1 MDRAIYLSSNVVKEG
16 GYILMNKI
24 EKNKLTIPIYLNT
37 KIVFDMLATIED
49 GFAKVKN
56 VQTSKNKN
64 REDDIEANIGT
75 NNLFAFLNVGIRGNH
90 KGNSSS
96 GETVVEERTH
106 TPVSLFQQLKEQLED
121 AKLINRDIKNLNIGD
136 FVEVQ
141 GTLKNNPV
149 IDMLSALKELMAL
162 ANLFTDNKSK
172 KPQSKKDKFMAD
184 NKFNSQIDAL
194 IKGLQADGKKDIIC
208 EADGTNIVLPTD
220 ENYFLNNN
228 MSEVTDGNYKILGKV
243 IQICMDDGE
252 ISLLRNTVFSKLQL
266 DKMKEFQDVFSDPS
280 LIQFVGEG
288 GIKTVINAPVIMI
301 IPIAIYI

>member
-1 MDRAIYLSSNVVKEG
+1 
-16 GYILMNKI
+16 MNII

-49 GFAKVKN
+49 GFSDVKN

-64 REDDIEANIGT
+64 QVNDVETNIGT
-75 NNLFAFLNVGIRGNH
+75 NNLFAFLNIGVRGNH
-90 KGNSSS
+90 KGTLDN
-96 GETVVEERTH
+96 GETIIEERTH
-106 TPVSLFQQLKEQLED
+106 TPVSLFQQLKEQLD
-121 AKLINRDIKNLNIGD
+121 NAKFINRDINNLNIGD

-149 IDMLSALKELMAL
+149 IDMLSGFKEIITLS
-162 ANLFTDNKSK
+162 NLFTDSKPKNNKNRK
-172 KPQSKKDKFMAD
+172 ENILTDKRLNAQMD
-184 NKFNSQIDAL
+184 GL

-208 EADGTNIVLPTD
+208 EAGKINIILPTD

-243 IQICMDDGE
+243 IQICMKSGE
-252 ISLLRNTVFSKLQL
+252 ISLLRNTVFSKLQM
-266 DKMKEFQDVFSDPS
+266 DKMNKFQELFSDPS
-280 LIQFVGEG
+280 LTQFVGEG
-288 GIKTVINAPVIMI
+288 GIKTVISAPVIMV

>member
-1 MDRAIYLSSNVVKEG
+1 MQE
-16 GYILMNKI
+16 I

-49 GFAKVKN
+49 GFAEVKN
-56 VQTSKNKN
+56 VQTSKSKN
-64 REDDIEANIGT
+64 RENDIETNIGS
-75 NNLFAFLNVGIRGNH
+75 NNLFAFLNVGIHGNH
-90 KGNSSS
+90 KGNSSN
-96 GETVVEERTH
+96 GETVIEERTH
-106 TPVSLFQQLKEQLED
+106 TPVSLFQKLKGLLDNE
-121 AKLINRDIKNLNIGD
+121 KLINRDITNLSVGD

-149 IDMLSALKELMAL
+149 IDMLSGFKELMAL
-162 ANLFTDNKSK
+162 ANLFTDNKPKNSRR
-172 KPQSKKDKFMAD
+172 DNLMA
-184 NKFNSQIDAL
+184 NSKFNAQIDGL

-208 EADGTNIVLPTD
+208 EANGMSVVLPTD

-243 IQICMDDGE
+243 IRICIDDGE

-266 DKMKEFQDVFSDPS
+266 DKKEEFQKMFSDPS
-280 LIQFVGEG
+280 LSQFVGDD
-288 GIKTVINAPVIMI
+288 GIKTVITNPVIMI

>member
-1 MDRAIYLSSNVVKEG
+1 
-16 GYILMNKI
+16 MNKI

-49 GFAKVKN
+49 GFADVKN

-64 REDDIEANIGT
+64 QVNDVETNIGT
-75 NNLFAFLNVGIRGNH
+75 NNLFALLNIGVRGKH
-90 KGNSSS
+90 KGTSDN
-96 GETVVEERTH
+96 GETIIEERTH
-106 TPVSLFQQLKEQLED
+106 TPVSLFQQLKEQLEN
-121 AKLINRDIKNLNIGD
+121 AKFINRDIDNLNIGD

-149 IDMLSALKELMAL
+149 IDMLSGFKEIITL
-162 ANLFTDNKSK
+162 ANLFTDNKPK
-172 KPQSKKDKFMAD
+172 NNKNRKENVLTDKSL
-184 NKFNSQIDAL
+184 NSQIDGL

-208 EADGTNIVLPTD
+208 EADKINIILPTD

-243 IQICMDDGE
+243 IKVCMDDGE

-266 DKMKEFQDVFSDPS
+266 DKMKEFQEFFSNPS
-280 LIQFVGEG
+280 LDQFVGEG
-288 GIKTVINAPVIMI
+288 GIKTVISAPVIMV

>member
-1 MDRAIYLSSNVVKEG
+1 MD
-16 GYILMNKI
+16 KI
-24 EKNKLTIPIYLNT
+24 EKDKLTIPIYLNT

-49 GFAKVKN
+49 GFTEVKN

-64 REDDIEANIGT
+64 REDDIEANVGT

-90 KGNSSS
+90 KGNSSNE
-96 GETVVEERTH
+96 ETVVEERTH
-106 TPVSLFQQLKEQLED
+106 TPVSLFQQLKGQLDNE
-121 AKLINRDIKNLNIGD
+121 KLINRDITKLCIGD

-141 GTLKNNPV
+141 GILKNNPV
-149 IDMLSALKELMAL
+149 IEMLSGLKEFIAL
-162 ANLFTDNKSK
+162 ANLFTDNKPKSN
-172 KPQSKKDKFMAD
+172 QVKKDKFMAD
-184 NKFNSQIDAL
+184 NRFNSQVDAL

-208 EADGTNIVLPTD
+208 EADKMSIVLPTD

-243 IQICMDDGE
+243 IQISMEDGE

-266 DKMKEFQDVFSDPS
+266 DKMKEFKDLFSDPS
-280 LIQFVGEG
+280 LNQFFGDG
-288 GIKTVINAPVIMI
+288 GIKTVISAPVIMI

>member
-1 MDRAIYLSSNVVKEG
+1 
-16 GYILMNKI
+16 MNKI

-49 GFAKVKN
+49 GFADVKN

-64 REDDIEANIGT
+64 QVNDVETNIGT
-75 NNLFAFLNVGIRGNH
+75 NNLFAFLNIGVSGNH
-90 KGNSSS
+90 KGTSNN
-96 GETVVEERTH
+96 GETIIEKRTH

-121 AKLINRDIKNLNIGD
+121 AKFINRDINNLNIGD

-149 IDMLSALKELMAL
+149 IDMLSGFKEIITLV
-162 ANLFTDNKSK
+162 NLFTDNKPKSNK
-172 KPQSKKDKFMAD
+172 NRKEDVLTDKRL
-184 NKFNSQIDAL
+184 NTQIDGL

-208 EADGTNIVLPTD
+208 EADKINIILPTD

-243 IQICMDDGE
+243 IKVCMDDGE

-266 DKMKEFQDVFSDPS
+266 DKMKEFEEFFSDPS
-280 LIQFVGEG
+280 LTQFVGEG
-288 GIKTVINAPVIMI
+288 GIKTVISAPVIMV

>member
-1 MDRAIYLSSNVVKEG
+1 MG
-16 GYILMNKI
+16 KI
-24 EKNKLTIPIYLNT
+24 EGDKLTIPIYLNT

-49 GFAKVKN
+49 GFSEVKN
-56 VQTSKNKN
+56 VQTSRNKN
-64 REDDIEANIGT
+64 RDDDVEANIGT

-90 KGNSSS
+90 KSGSSN
-96 GETVVEERTH
+96 GEVVAEERTH
-106 TPVSLFQQLKEQLED
+106 TPVSLFQKLRGQLDE
-121 AKLINRDIKNLNIGD
+121 AKLINRDIDKLKIGD

-141 GTLKNNPV
+141 GTLKTNPV
-149 IDMLSALKELMAL
+149 IDMLSGLKELMAL
-162 ANLFTDNKSK
+162 ANLFADK
-172 KPQSKKDKFMAD
+172 KPKNNQSRKDKLMSD
-184 NKFNSQIDAL
+184 SKFNAQIDGL

-208 EADGTNIVLPTD
+208 AADSINVVLPTD

-243 IQICMDDGE
+243 VQICKDDGE

-280 LIQFVGEG
+280 LSQFVGEG
-288 GIKTVINAPVIMI
+288 GIKTTIGAPVIMI

>member
-1 MDRAIYLSSNVVKEG
+1 
-16 GYILMNKI
+16 MNKI
-24 EKNKLTIPIYLNT
+24 EKGKLTIPIYLNT

-49 GFAKVKN
+49 GFAEIKN

-64 REDDIEANIGT
+64 REDDLDANIGT

-90 KGNSSS
+90 KDISSN

-106 TPVSLFQQLKEQLED
+106 TPVSLFQKLKGQLDNAE
-121 AKLINRDIKNLNIGD
+121 LINRDIKKLSIGD

-149 IDMLSALKELMAL
+149 IDMLSGMKELITL

-172 KPQSKKDKFMAD
+172 NSQNKKDKLMVD
-184 NKFNSQIDAL
+184 NRINSQVDAL

-208 EADGTNIVLPTD
+208 EADGVSIVLPTS

-243 IQICMDDGE
+243 IQICIENGE

-266 DKMKEFQDVFSDPS
+266 DKMNQFQDAFSNPS
-280 LIQFVGEG
+280 LSQFVGDD
-288 GIKTVINAPVIMI
+288 GIKTVISKPVIMI

>member
-1 MDRAIYLSSNVVKEG
+1 
-16 GYILMNKI
+16 MNKI

-49 GFAKVKN
+49 GFADVKN

-64 REDDIEANIGT
+64 QVNDVETNIGT
-75 NNLFAFLNVGIRGNH
+75 NNLFALLNIGVRGKH
-90 KGNSSS
+90 KGTSDN
-96 GETVVEERTH
+96 GETIIEERTH
-106 TPVSLFQQLKEQLED
+106 TPVSLFQQLKEQLEN
-121 AKLINRDIKNLNIGD
+121 AKFINRDIDNLNIGD
-136 FVEVQ
+136 FIEVQ

-149 IDMLSALKELMAL
+149 IDMLSGFKEIITL
-162 ANLFTDNKSK
+162 ANLFTDNKPK
-172 KPQSKKDKFMAD
+172 NNKNRKENVLTDKSL
-184 NKFNSQIDAL
+184 NSQIDGL

-208 EADGTNIVLPTD
+208 EADKINIILPTD

-243 IQICMDDGE
+243 IKVCMDDGE

-266 DKMKEFQDVFSDPS
+266 DKMKEFQEFFSDPS
-280 LIQFVGEG
+280 LDQFVGEG
-288 GIKTVINAPVIMI
+288 GIKTVISAPVIMV

>member
-1 MDRAIYLSSNVVKEG
+1 
-16 GYILMNKI
+16 MNKI

-49 GFAKVKN
+49 GFADVKN
-56 VQTSKNKN
+56 IQTSKNKN
-64 REDDIEANIGT
+64 QINDIETNIGT
-75 NNLFAFLNVGIRGNH
+75 NNLFAFLNIGVRGNH
-90 KGNSSS
+90 KDTSND
-96 GETVVEERTH
+96 GETIIEERTH
-106 TPVSLFQQLKEQLED
+106 TPVSLFQQLKEQLEN
-121 AKLINRDIKNLNIGD
+121 AKFINRDINNLNIGD

-149 IDMLSALKELMAL
+149 IDILSGFKEIITL
-162 ANLFTDNKSK
+162 ANLFTDNKHK
-172 KPQSKKDKFMAD
+172 NNKNRKEDVLTDKRLNA
-184 NKFNSQIDAL
+184 QIDGL

-208 EADGTNIVLPTD
+208 EADKINIILPTD

-243 IQICMDDGE
+243 IQICMEYGE

-266 DKMKEFQDVFSDPS
+266 DKMNEFQNLFSDPS
-280 LIQFVGEG
+280 LTQFVGEG
-288 GIKTVINAPVIMI
+288 GIKTVISAPVIML

>member
-1 MDRAIYLSSNVVKEG
+1 
-16 GYILMNKI
+16 MNKI

-49 GFAKVKN
+49 GFADVKN

-64 REDDIEANIGT
+64 QVNDVETNIGT
-75 NNLFAFLNVGIRGNH
+75 NNLFAFLNIGVRGNH
-90 KGNSSS
+90 KGTLND
-96 GETVVEERTH
+96 GETIIEERTH

-121 AKLINRDIKNLNIGD
+121 AKFINRDINNLNIGD

-149 IDMLSALKELMAL
+149 IDMLSGFKEIITL
-162 ANLFTDNKSK
+162 ANLFTDSKPKSNKNRK
-172 KPQSKKDKFMAD
+172 EDVLTDKRL
-184 NKFNSQIDAL
+184 NTQIDGL

-208 EADGTNIVLPTD
+208 EADKINIILPTD

-243 IQICMDDGE
+243 IKVCMDDGE

-266 DKMKEFQDVFSDPS
+266 DKMKEFEEFFSDPS
-280 LIQFVGEG
+280 LTQFVGEG
-288 GIKTVINAPVIMI
+288 GIKTVISAPVIMV